1 MFPVSREELCWE
13 EGEEENT
20 RSEAENVEN
29 KSSSLPQDQ
38 ARVEAERKVE
48 KKDAALLL
56 LQRSKDEEEQEEE
69 KHPRREGRWKTGILK
84 TVKSTAIMTRKDE
97 IWKQWV

>member
-1 MFPVSREELCWE
+1 M
-13 EGEEENT
+13 
-20 RSEAENVEN
+20 EAENVEN

-56 LQRSKDEEEQEEE
+56 LQRSKDKEEQEEE
-69 KHPRREGRWKTGILK
+69 KHPRREGR
-84 TVKSTAIMTRKDE
+84 
-97 IWKQWV
+97 